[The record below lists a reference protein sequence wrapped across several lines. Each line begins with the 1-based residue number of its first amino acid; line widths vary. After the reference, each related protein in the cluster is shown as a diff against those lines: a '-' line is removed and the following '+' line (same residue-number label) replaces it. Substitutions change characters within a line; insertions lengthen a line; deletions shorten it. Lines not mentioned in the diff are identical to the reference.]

1 MKKTGIRSRLPRAT
15 GLVTSILAALGLA
28 VSVTAATVPFIDD
41 FETAGGYT
49 AGPLSGE
56 GGEHPWTFAAPLSAE
71 IVTGG
76 FSGEQALS
84 LLGKGWL
91 DFTPE
96 NPGQYPVTWIDFYTR
111 PVFSPVEALPKLKNL
126 KRAAATGFVTVETSG
141 EIYVVNGDGE
151 GGGEWIATGHRVPL
165 ATDDSNRSANWLRVS
180 YRLDYPLKRW
190 DLFVDGQLVLPNLAF
205 PDNTQTGFSQF
216 SLRGDEETAAFLDY
230 FYVGGDNPLYADA
243 SGDGI
248 PDSWLIAHGLSTAIN
263 QRDLDP
269 DRDGLSNLQEYLLG
283 TDPTKADTD
292 NDGVYDGR
300 EVARGTDP
308 KTAETHP
315 LGTVPFADSFEA
327 DAPGTFADGT
337 RLWQVTATGEN
348 AAVEVLSAPTPLA
361 DGGSHYLS
369 LTGSGIRVER
379 SFAPDPASGNNDQSV
394 WLDFRL
400 QAAPRR
406 EAPAIPADV
415 AAVFYVSEEGY
426 LMALDGNGAGG
437 GVWHGLVA
445 ATPGDWHRIT
455 LQLDYGT
462 QRWSLWL
469 DGVRY
474 GQNLGFARPV
484 PFFSGFAV
492 QHSERPANPAA
503 LDDFRVTIGATV
515 ADEPAG
521 LDNDGDGLTNA
532 QERALGTDPDNPDTD
547 GDGIR
552 DNMEIALGLDPLTAE
567 GMIAKLV
574 DEGNGTWAWRTQFST
589 AEGYETGP
597 LDGQLGWQATGN
609 ASVSNG
615 EAVLHAPDADTPATL
630 EHVIGAG
637 GIDRVWLSFRARL
650 EVGRLPDPA
659 SITGKVSSLFGY
671 SREGFMSIYDAATG
685 KWVEHDVKNLVTAA
699 GEWNDYTLYLD
710 YREHRWLLAVNGR
723 LVARDIGFRD
733 TGLTTIARIR
743 MMQEGSDRETPHE
756 ARFDDIVVSN
766 TEPAG
771 LDFDGDDLTN
781 EEERLLGTD
790 PFNADTDGD
799 GMPDGWEVIHG
810 LNPLDPKDALTDTD
824 GDGFYNLVE
833 YQYGLDPQVA
843 DGALPGYAHLAQW
856 NGITGSTVNLLTVD
870 SRFVD
875 SPDLRTLIDK
885 LELPNTPTRGTNYGT
900 RIRAWLLPPVTGD
913 YTFWIAGDDECELWL
928 STDETPFARRRIAL
942 NQGSTGYR
950 VWTTRASQQSA
961 VITLQAGQR
970 YFVEILQKQGTGSD
984 HVSVAWQIPDTT
996 ARAVITS
1003 EYLEAFPRFA
1013 DDQDEDGLS
1022 DAWEIAHGLSVT
1034 SGSGVNGTHGDRDGD
1049 GLSNFEEYRLGL
1061 HPGKVDTD
1069 GDGVSDYAELEFG
1082 TDPLDADSAVTLGA
1096 PPPWQSGSIGG
1107 KAFQYVAQSEG
1118 RVFLWTNAGTFSG
1131 KSDAG
1136 GILYQPVTGNFSCDG
1151 AVHFADTTRTDL
1163 EGGIMVRASLEKDA
1177 PYVAITRNRSSGWL
1191 IRYRVVKAG
1200 RVASI
1205 TTAGGTSLDYTHF
1218 AVRRTGAVV
1227 SLFARTKAG
1236 EMRKVADC
1244 PVTFTEDDVVVGYVA
1259 WGSSTASPGVLGFTV
1274 GAVNRDTAPD
1284 GMPSD
1289 AGLTTFDSVR
1299 WMNEW
1304 DGLADPATL
1313 ATTSAREP
1321 ALEDLVQA
1329 GASLYVASRATGV
1342 EAYARSGPWTMDTA
1356 GRTAIAQERRG
1367 GLSWA
1372 LATPADGLF
1381 LFEISAQES
1390 VAGKESP
1397 SLFRLK
1403 LFIDGQYA
1411 GTRTVTALPDGKA
1424 VSGFWFTPW
1433 LKKGVHSIHV
1443 FWDGSQPEPRLRV
1456 NSVSLH
1462 AIGGAD
1468 EDGNGVADWI
1478 DRRLHLY
1485 NGIHVDPGESG
1496 IVTSAVSPFPLEGRA
1511 RWPRLA
1517 GLLANE
1523 ESVTVSPGA
1532 GYRWFASLPLPR
1544 GADVSVSWSGE
1555 NGAVSRRF
1563 IARRAPHNVMD
1574 GGTLHLRA
1582 GSSLLVSVAATDTEP
1597 GQTVSL
1603 VRGGVPVTLEPDG
1616 NLAELTFPDSGTF
1629 LLTGTVTG
1637 TQGGPQ
1643 QATTTV
1649 QVYSAELPPMPGLI
1663 LRERIMNRPA
1673 LPSGVILEADPRL
1686 GLVSVPGSSTQI
1698 AWQAD
1703 DNVMHHVIARAGQD
1717 GPVLAAA
1724 EAPGSAVHATVDTY
1738 THLIDTLPDGT
1749 REVETMVI
1757 LSPMRPEHTVRLEVI
1772 VAGVV
1777 LADGTRSVTLKPE
1790 DFDELGMARVRF
1802 LMPPGTTTSNCHR
1815 THLVWRDSVIGT
1827 K

>member
-1 MKKTGIRSRLPRAT
+1 MNRTGIRSRLPRAT

-28 VSVTAATVPFIDD
+28 VSATAATVPFIDD

-151 GGGEWIATGHRVPL
+151 GGGEWIATGHRVSL

-230 FYVGGDNPLYADA
+230 FYVGGDNPLYADT

-308 KTAETHP
+308 KTVETHP
-315 LGTVPFADSFEA
+315 LGAVPFADSFEA
-327 DAPGTFADGT
+327 DAPDAFADGT

-348 AAVEVLSAPTPLA
+348 AAVEVLSSPTPLA
-361 DGGSHYLS
+361 DGGSRYLN
-369 LTGSGIRVER
+369 LAGSGIRVER

-426 LMALDGNGAGG
+426 LMALDGDGAGG
-437 GVWHGLVA
+437 GVWHGLVPVTA
-445 ATPGDWHRIT
+445 GNWHRIT
-455 LQLDYGT
+455 LRLDYT
-462 QRWSLWL
+462 SQRWSLWL

-474 GQNLGFARPV
+474 GQNLGFARSV

-515 ADEPAG
+515 ADEPAD

-552 DNMEIALGLDPLTAE
+552 DNMEIALGLDPLSPE

-597 LDGQLGWQATGN
+597 LDGQLGWQATG
-609 ASVSNG
+609 AATVTG
-615 EAVLHAPDADTPATL
+615 EEAVLHAPDADTPATL

-637 GIDRVWLSFRARL
+637 GIDRVWLSFRAKL
-650 EVGRLPDPA
+650 EAGRLPDPA

-733 TGLTTIARIR
+733 IGLTTIARIR

-810 LNPLDPKDALTDTD
+810 LNPLDPKDAQLDTD

-833 YQYGLDPQVA
+833 YRFGLDPQVA

-856 NGITGSTVNLLTVD
+856 NGITGSTVNLLTAD

-875 SPDLRTLIDK
+875 SPDLRTLIDR

-900 RIRAWLLPPVTGD
+900 RIRAWLLPPATGD
-913 YTFWIAGDDECELWL
+913 YTFWIAGDDECELLL
-928 STDETPFARRRIAL
+928 STDETPFARRRIAF

-950 VWTTRASQQSA
+950 SWTTRASQQSVA
-961 VITLQAGQR
+961 IPLQAGQR

-984 HVSVAWQIPDTT
+984 HVSVAWQIPGTT
-996 ARAVITS
+996 TKAVITG

-1022 DAWEIAHGLSVT
+1022 DTWESAHGLSTT
-1034 SGSGVNGTHGDRDGD
+1034 SGSGINGAYGDKDKD
-1049 GLSNFEEYRLGL
+1049 GLSNFGEYRLGL

-1096 PPPWQSGSIGG
+1096 PAPWLEGSIGG
-1107 KAFQYVAQSEG
+1107 KAFQHVAQSEG

-1136 GILYQPVTGNFSCDG
+1136 GILYQTVTGNFSCDG

-1163 EGGIMVRASLEKDA
+1163 EGGIMVRASLDKDA
-1177 PYVAITRNRSSGWL
+1177 PYVALTRNRSSGWL
-1191 IRYRVVKAG
+1191 IRYRVAKAG
-1200 RVASI
+1200 RVTSAV
-1205 TTAGGTSLDYTHF
+1205 TGGGTSLDYTHF
-1218 AVRRTGAVV
+1218 AVRRLGTVV
-1227 SLFARTKAG
+1227 SLYARTRGG
-1236 EMRKVADC
+1236 EMRRVADC
-1244 PVTFTEDDVVVGYVA
+1244 PVSFDSEQALVGYVA
-1259 WGSSTASPGVLGFTV
+1259 WGSSTASPGILGFTPGTV
-1274 GAVNRDTAPD
+1274 EQETSSD
-1284 GMPSD
+1284 GMPAD

-1299 WMNEW
+1299 WMHEW
-1304 DGLADPATL
+1304 DGLADPATSGTSTHVPTL
-1313 ATTSAREP
+1313 AE
-1321 ALEDLVQA
+1321 LL
-1329 GASLYVASRATGV
+1329 ATGV
-1342 EAYARSGPWTMDTA
+1342 PHAVAAQVSGASVSGKVGPWHASTD
-1356 GRTAIAQERRG
+1356 GSGAIEAEDRRG
-1367 GLSWA
+1367 ELSWQVD
-1372 LATPADGLF
+1372 LAGSGL
-1381 LFEISAQES
+1381 LLLDLS
-1390 VAGKESP
+1390 VREARAEKATSSIFP
-1397 SLFRLK
+1397 LK
-1403 LFIDGQYA
+1403 LFVDGRYI
-1411 GTRTVTALPDGKA
+1411 GTRTVTGATGGVTASAL
-1424 VSGFWFTPW
+1424 WFTPW
-1433 LKKGVHSIHV
+1433 LGSGTHTVRLV
-1443 FWDGSQPEPRLRV
+1443 WDGSRTGPRLRV
-1456 NSVSLH
+1456 NGLALH

-1478 DRRLHLY
+1478 DRRLRIY
-1485 NGIHVDPGESG
+1485 NGIDAGADDATVIESP
-1496 IVTSAVSPFPLEGRA
+1496 VSPAPLEGRA
-1511 RWPRLA
+1511 RWPEAVTLTAGGENLA
-1517 GLLANE
+1517 
-1523 ESVTVSPGA
+1523 VSAGA
-1532 GYRWFASLPLPR
+1532 GYRWFSEAPLDR
-1544 GADVSVSWSGE
+1544 NIATVLDYSGE
-1555 NGAVSRRF
+1555 NGGVAGQLVVRWTPR
-1563 IARRAPHNVMD
+1563 NVLA
-1574 GGTLHLRA
+1574 GGTVHLRA
-1582 GSSLLVSVAATDTEP
+1582 GSRLLVAVTPADPQAGDVPSLTRDGAPVALDAAGT
-1597 GQTVSL
+1597 
-1603 VRGGVPVTLEPDG
+1603 
-1616 NLAELTFPDSGTF
+1616 AELEFSSAGTF
-1629 LLTGTVTG
+1629 VLAGRVLPVSG
-1637 TQGGPQ
+1637 QAAE
-1643 QATTTV
+1643 ATTTV
-1649 QVYSAELPPMPGLI
+1649 RVYDAGLPVMPGLV
-1663 LRERIMNRPA
+1663 LRERVMTRPTLA
-1673 LPSGVILEADPRL
+1673 SGVVLEADPRL
-1686 GLVSVPGSSTQI
+1686 GLVTLPTDSKQI
-1698 AWQAD
+1698 AWQAE
-1703 DNVMHHVIARAGQD
+1703 DNIIHRIVARGSED
-1717 GPVLAAA
+1717 GPVLAATD
-1724 EAPGSAVHATVDTY
+1724 APGSAIYTTIDTY
-1738 THLIDTLPDGT
+1738 TRLVEKYEDGT
-1749 REVETMVI
+1749 REVEVLVI
-1757 LSPMRPEHTVRLEVI
+1757 LSPVRPDHGVRLDVT

-1777 LADGTRSVTLKPE
+1777 FGDGSRTLLLNAD
-1790 DFDELGMARVRF
+1790 DFDELGQAKVR
-1802 LMPPGTTTSNCHR
+1802 LLKPPTATTSVCHR
-1815 THLVWRDSVIGT
+1815 TQLTWQGAVISA